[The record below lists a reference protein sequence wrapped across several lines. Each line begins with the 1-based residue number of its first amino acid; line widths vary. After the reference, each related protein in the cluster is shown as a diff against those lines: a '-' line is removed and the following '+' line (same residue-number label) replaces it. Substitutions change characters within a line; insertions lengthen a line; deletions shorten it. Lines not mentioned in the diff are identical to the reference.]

1 MTGTWDNPSP
11 YVNTAEEAVKEVIA
25 YGLAAGLEDSLPKFW
40 DWIPGGRPGFFSEPG
55 RWWAAQDFFA
65 GVRPRNWVGQHPTS
79 INAAQLGGMVDRM
92 YAKFDSNGNLM
103 SIWIKPTAE
112 SSGDEALRVTRGH
125 AQKVFGDNFP
135 QVENYFRDK
144 ERKNAKKQQGQ

>member
-11 YVNTAEEAVKEVIA
+11 YVNSSEEAVKEVIA
-25 YGLAAGLEDSLPKFW
+25 YGIAAGLEESLPKFW
-40 DWIPGGRPGFFSEPG
+40 DILPTGRPGVSEWG

-65 GVRPRNWVGQHPTS
+65 GARPRNWVGQQPTS

-103 SIWIKPTAE
+103 SIWIKPTAA